1 MNIHFIVLQ
10 SKNISIMTSEKEKRK
25 NTLFTADEND
35 KITDSRVELNSCI
48 EITGRWFQIVTN
60 MERSVSYL

>member
-25 NTLFTADEND
+25 NMLCTADKND
-35 KITDSRVELNSCI
+35 KNH
-48 EITGRWFQIVTN
+48 
-60 MERSVSYL
+60 